1 MSNNPSDQSLFAA
14 SVKAIAA
21 VAALRCAGL
30 ANAFRQIGM
39 VADLVTAF
47 INDELPHGAVACEK
61 PANMASDIR

>member
-1 MSNNPSDQSLFAA
+1 MSNNPSDQSLFVA

-39 VADLVTAF
+39 VADLVTPL
-47 INDELPHGAVACEK
+47 INGWSPSRGRGLRKARKYGL
-61 PANMASDIR
+61 